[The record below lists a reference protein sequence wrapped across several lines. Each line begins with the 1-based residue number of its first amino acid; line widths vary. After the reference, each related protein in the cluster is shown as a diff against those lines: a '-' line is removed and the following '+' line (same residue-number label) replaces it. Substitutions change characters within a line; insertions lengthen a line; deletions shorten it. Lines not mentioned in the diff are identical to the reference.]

1 MFKFRLQKILDL
13 RERLEDLKKNE
24 YGIAKKKLL
33 DAIRKK
39 DMMVAKKEA
48 LIEEMKTLDGSIEKL
63 KKRNEYTRYIDYL
76 KEVIEKMEQNITF
89 LTLEAEEKR
98 KELEEAVKD
107 RKILD
112 KFKDKEKEK
121 WRREEVRL
129 ENAITNEIV
138 SYKYTV
144 KEEE

>member
-24 YGIAKKKLL
+24 YGIAKKKLN
-33 DAIRKK
+33 DAIRKR
-39 DMMVAKKEA
+39 DMMVAKKES
-48 LIEEMKTLDGSIEKL
+48 LIEEMKTLDGTVALL
-63 KKRNEYTRYIDYL
+63 KKRNEYTKYIDYL
-76 KEVIEKMEQNITF
+76 KEVIEKMNQNITI

-112 KFKDKEKEK
+112 KFKDKEKEN
-121 WRREEVRL
+121 WRREEIRL

>member
-112 KFKDKEKEK
+112 KFKEKEKEK
-121 WRREEVRL
+121 
-129 ENAITNEIV
+129 
-138 SYKYTV
+138 
-144 KEEE
+144 

>member
-48 LIEEMKTLDGSIEKL
+48 LIEEMKTLDWSIEKL

>member
-24 YGIAKKKLL
+24 YGIAKKKLN
-33 DAIRKK
+33 DAIRKR
-39 DMMVAKKEA
+39 DMMVAKKES
-48 LIEEMKTLDGSIEKL
+48 LIEEMKTLDGTVALL
-63 KKRNEYTRYIDYL
+63 KKRNEYTKYIDYL
-76 KEVIEKMEQNITF
+76 KEVIEKMNQNITI

-121 WRREEVRL
+121 WRREEIRL

>member
-1 MFKFRLQKILDL
+1 MFKFRLEKILNL

-33 DAIRKK
+33 DAIHKR
-39 DMMVAKKEA
+39 DMMVAKKES
-48 LIEEMKTLDGSIEKL
+48 LIEEMKTLDGSIELL
-63 KKRNEYTRYIDYL
+63 KKRNEYTKYIDYL
-76 KEVIEKMEQNITF
+76 KEVIEKMEQNITI

-121 WRREEVRL
+121 WRREEIRL